1 MKYLEEYRDARAVR
15 AFAREIQ
22 KIARRDWTIMEICG
36 GQTHSI
42 VRFGLDELLPQG
54 IRLVHGPGCPVCVT
68 PADFIDQAIELF
80 EQNPDAI
87 VCTFGDM
94 LRVPGSRES
103 LASSRA
109 RGQDVRIV
117 YSPLDAL
124 ALAQKNPERQV
135 VFLAVGFETTAP
147 AAALAVSRAHNES
160 IRNFSLLVSHVL
172 VPPAIEALLSAES
185 NQVQGF
191 LAAGHVCTIMGLA
204 EYQPLAE
211 RFGVPIV
218 VTGFEPLDLLSGILS
233 CVRQLESG
241 VAMVENRYER
251 SVHAEGNRNALQ
263 VIDELYEVCDRPW
276 RGLGTLQGGGF
287 RLRDRWSF
295 FDAVHRYPRTALPT
309 VQPSLCRSGDVLT
322 GRIKPTDCEYFGR
335 ECTQELPLG
344 APMVSLEGA
353 CAAYAR
359 HARQTAS

>member
-1 MKYLEEYRDARAVR
+1 M
-15 AFAREIQ
+15 I
-22 KIARRDWTIMEICG
+22 
-36 GQTHSI
+36 
-42 VRFGLDELLPQG
+42 
-54 IRLVHGPGCPVCVT
+54 
-68 PADFIDQAIELF
+68 
-80 EQNPDAI
+80 
-87 VCTFGDM
+87 
-94 LRVPGSRES
+94 
-103 LASSRA
+103 
-109 RGQDVRIV
+109 
-117 YSPLDAL
+117 
-124 ALAQKNPERQV
+124 
-135 VFLAVGFETTAP
+135 
-147 AAALAVSRAHNES
+147 
-160 IRNFSLLVSHVL
+160 VSHVR
-172 VPPAIEALLSAES
+172 VQPAMEAIMRSEASRVEA
-185 NQVQGF
+185 F
-191 LAAGHVCTIMGLA
+191 LAAGHVCTVSGYDCYDQFA
-204 EYQPLAE
+204 SQY
-211 RFGVPIV
+211 RVPVV

-344 APMVSLEGA
+344 GSHGFVGGSMR
-353 CAAYAR
+353 AYAR